1 MSELDFEMII
11 FTEKVFIKVKKEEI
25 TMKEVIIATKNPGKA
40 KEFEYIFARRGIAV
54 RTLLDHPEIPEVEE
68 TGTTFEENA
77 VLKAETISKA
87 LNKMVIGDDSGLMV
101 DALEGRPGIYSA
113 RYAGEPKNDQN
124 NTNKLLSKL
133 TGIPEENR
141 TARFYCALAVAIP
154 GKETFTVSGNV
165 EGRILEEQRGT
176 NGFGYDPV
184 FYVPEK
190 GLAMAELSADVKNQI
205 SHRANALKK
214 LDDLLDSILERDEQA

>member
-1 MSELDFEMII
+1 M
-11 FTEKVFIKVKKEEI
+11 
-25 TMKEVIIATKNPGKA
+25 MKEVIIATKNSGKA
-40 KEFEYIFARRGIAV
+40 REFEHIFASRGIEV
-54 RTLLDHPEIPEVEE
+54 KTLLDFPEIPEVEE

-77 VLKAETISKA
+77 ILKAEAVSQA
-87 LNKMVIGDDSGLMV
+87 LNKMVIGDDSGLIV

-124 NTNKLLSKL
+124 NTEKVLAELKNV
-133 TGIPEENR
+133 PEENR
-141 TARFYCALAVAIP
+141 TARFYCALAVAVP
-154 GKETFTVSGNV
+154 GQKTLTVSGTC
-165 EGRILEEQRGT
+165 EGRILNEPRGE

-190 GLAMAELSADVKNQI
+190 GLAMAELSADVKNKI

-214 LDDLLDSILERDEQA
+214 LDVLLDSILESPEQS

>member
-1 MSELDFEMII
+1 
-11 FTEKVFIKVKKEEI
+11 
-25 TMKEVIIATKNPGKA
+25 MKEVIIATKNPGKA
-40 KEFEYIFARRGIAV
+40 REFEHIFAPRGIEV
-54 RTLLDHPEIPEVEE
+54 KTLLDYPEMEDVEE

-77 VLKAETISKA
+77 ALKAEAVSKQ
-87 LNKMVIGDDSGLMV
+87 LNKMVIGDDSGLIV

-113 RYAGEPKNDQN
+113 RYAGEEPKDDQKN
-124 NTNKLLSKL
+124 LEKVLNELQGVS
-133 TGIPEENR
+133 EENR
-141 TARFYCALAVAIP
+141 TARFYCALAVAWP
-154 GKETFTVSGNV
+154 GNETITVYGTC

-190 GLAMAELSADVKNQI
+190 ASAMAELSSDEKNKI

-214 LDDLLDSILERDEQA
+214 LEGILDSIVERAD

>member
-1 MSELDFEMII
+1 
-11 FTEKVFIKVKKEEI
+11 
-25 TMKEVIIATKNPGKA
+25 MKEVIIATKNPGKA
-40 KEFEYIFARRGIAV
+40 REFEHIFAPRGIAV
-54 RTLLDHPEIPEVEE
+54 RTLLDYPEIEDVEE

-77 VLKAETISKA
+77 TLKAEAISLR
-87 LNKMVIGDDSGLMV
+87 LNKMVIGDDSGLIV

-113 RYAGEPKNDQN
+113 RYAGEPKNDQRN
-124 NTNKLLSKL
+124 LEKVLEDLKGVSVEK
-133 TGIPEENR
+133 R

-154 GKETFTVSGNV
+154 DKETITVAGTC
-165 EGRILEEQRGT
+165 EGRLLDEQRGT

-190 GLAMAELSADVKNQI
+190 DCTMAELSSDEKNKI

-214 LDDLLDSILERDEQA
+214 LDVILDSIVERAE

>member
-1 MSELDFEMII
+1 
-11 FTEKVFIKVKKEEI
+11 
-25 TMKEVIIATKNPGKA
+25 MKEVIIATKNPGKA
-40 KEFEYIFARRGIAV
+40 REFEHIFAPRGITV
-54 RTLLDHPEIPEVEE
+54 NTLLDYPEIQDVEE

-77 VLKAETISKA
+77 TLKAEAVSQQ
-87 LNKMVIGDDSGLMV
+87 LNIMVIGDDSGLIV

-113 RYAGEPKNDQN
+113 RYAGESKDDQKNLEKVLDELQ
-124 NTNKLLSKL
+124 
-133 TGIPEENR
+133 GVPEEKR

-154 GKETFTVSGNV
+154 GKETITVAGTC

-190 GLAMAELSADVKNQI
+190 GCTMAELSSEEKNKI

-214 LDDLLDSILERDEQA
+214 LGDILDSIVERAE

>member
-1 MSELDFEMII
+1 
-11 FTEKVFIKVKKEEI
+11 V
-25 TMKEVIIATKNPGKA
+25 KEVIIATKNPGKA
-40 KEFEYIFARRGIAV
+40 REFEHIFASRGIEV
-54 RTLLDHPEIPEVEE
+54 RTLLDFPEIPDVDE

-77 VLKAETISKA
+77 ILKAEAVSQA
-87 LNKMVIGDDSGLMV
+87 LGKMVIGDDSGLMV

-124 NTNKLLSKL
+124 NTDKVLSELKGL
-133 TGIPEENR
+133 PDEKR
-141 TARFYCALAVAIP
+141 SARFYCALAVAVP
-154 GKETFTVSGNV
+154 GQGSITVSGTC

-190 GLAMAELSADVKNQI
+190 GLAMAELSSDEKNKI

-214 LDDLLDSILERDEQA
+214 LDVVLDSILERAEK